1 MMRPKPAGTSRSP
14 NRTVEGRWPRST
26 VIVRRPPAAD
36 GRRPKSSRPV
46 VETLGDHG
54 PRHFR
59 KRTLG
64 DSTLHRAMGP
74 RRRVLRQPV
83 PAIASNND
91 FPLTIEGPT
100 AGDPDRRDGIELPTP
115 SWESCPVSSEEALSP
130 PASGSVRALSASCRD
145 GPVAAPG
152 LSVARAARPRT
163 TGVAGTISDVVR
175 GDCGAPGKG
184 RYVGDPS
191 GCRAGFRTSLLRGPY
206 RQFRDAA
213 AAATALWAHVRGR
226 PAPDRHFPYPSFRAT
241 HGRHWERGEGVPDR
255 AFRAA
260 WLRSLRWRRP
270 SADVPICARRQS
282 PADTL
287 RCGSS
292 GTHGASSDG
301 DLAVTT
307 CAVGKPAFRTPD
319 QLRLPAV
326 RATVALVLEVA
337 IRLVG
342 AGRGGGSGGRDVLR

>member
-74 RRRVLRQPV
+74 RRRVLRQPA
-83 PAIASNND
+83 PAIASNNN

-100 AGDPDRRDGIELPTP
+100 AGDPDRRDGIELSTP
-115 SWESCPVSSEEALSP
+115 SWESCPVPSEEALCP

-145 GPVAAPG
+145 GPVAATG

-175 GDCGAPGKG
+175 GSYGAPGKG

-191 GCRAGFRTSLLRGPY
+191 GYRAGFRTSLLGGPY
-206 RQFRDAA
+206 RHFGDAA
-213 AAATALWAHVRGR
+213 APAARVRSRAPVRGR
-226 PAPDRHFPYPSFRAT
+226 HA
-241 HGRHWERGEGVPDR
+241 
-255 AFRAA
+255 
-260 WLRSLRWRRP
+260 
-270 SADVPICARRQS
+270 
-282 PADTL
+282 
-287 RCGSS
+287 
-292 GTHGASSDG
+292 
-301 DLAVTT
+301 
-307 CAVGKPAFRTPD
+307 
-319 QLRLPAV
+319 
-326 RATVALVLEVA
+326 
-337 IRLVG
+337 
-342 AGRGGGSGGRDVLR
+342 